1 MADNT
6 YLVVGLGNIGYEYE
20 HSRHNVGFDVLDF
33 FVEKYSSSFKQ
44 DRYALRAD
52 VKIKNK
58 LFICIKPT
66 TYMNLSGKAVN
77 YWLKILEIPLSN
89 IIVIYDDLE
98 LPLGKIRIKA
108 KGSAGTH
115 KGLGNII
122 ETLKTEQIP
131 RMRIGID
138 NDFLP
143 GQQIDYVLEK
153 WPIDQ
158 WEKITKVFPVA
169 SDAIYTWA
177 FEGIDRAM
185 NKYNNILVA

>member
-20 HSRHNVGFDVLDF
+20 HSRHNVGFDVLDY

-185 NKYNNILVA
+185 NKYNNIVVA

>member
-1 MADNT
+1 MADNS

-20 HSRHNVGFDVLDF
+20 HSRHNIGFDVLDY

-44 DRYALRAD
+44 DRYVLRAD

-89 IIVIYDDLE
+89 IIIIYDDFE

-115 KGLGNII
+115 KGLENII
-122 ETLKTEQIP
+122 ETLRTEQIP

-138 NDFLP
+138 NNFLP

-153 WPIDQ
+153 WPKDQ
-158 WEKITKVFPVA
+158 WEKISKVFPVA
-169 SDAIYTWA
+169 SDALYTWA

-185 NKYNNILVA
+185 NKYNNIVIE

>member
-153 WPIDQ
+153 WPKDQ

-185 NKYNNILVA
+185 NKYNNIVVA

>member
-20 HSRHNVGFDVLDF
+20 HSRHNVGFDVLDY

-177 FEGIDRAM
+177 FEGIDKAM

>member
-1 MADNT
+1 MADNS

-20 HSRHNVGFDVLDF
+20 HSRHNIGFDVLDY

-89 IIVIYDDLE
+89 IIIIYDDFE

-115 KGLGNII
+115 KGLENII
-122 ETLKTEQIP
+122 ETLRTEQIP

-138 NDFLP
+138 NNFLP

-153 WPIDQ
+153 WPKDQ
-158 WEKITKVFPVA
+158 WEKISKVFPVA
-169 SDAIYTWA
+169 SDALYTWA

-185 NKYNNILVA
+185 NKYNNIVIE

>member
-1 MADNT
+1 MADNS

-20 HSRHNVGFDVLDF
+20 HSRHNIGFDVLDY

-44 DRYALRAD
+44 DRYVLRAD

-89 IIVIYDDLE
+89 IIIIYDDFE

-115 KGLGNII
+115 KGLENII
-122 ETLKTEQIP
+122 ETLRTEQIP

-138 NDFLP
+138 NNFLP

-153 WPIDQ
+153 WPKDQ
-158 WEKITKVFPVA
+158 WEKISKVFPVA

-185 NKYNNILVA
+185 NKYNNIVIE

>member
-153 WPIDQ
+153 WPKDQ